1 MRYDAKKITLKD
13 GRKCILRSPLESDAA
28 EMLRM
33 RIRAAGESDFLM
45 RYPEEFNDYPLDAQI
60 KFISNT
66 IESEDILM
74 LTAFVDGKLAG
85 NCSISFNN
93 SIKTRHRGEIGV
105 GILKEYWGLGIGSA
119 FFEELINTATNR
131 NGITQLEL
139 DVFDKNERAIA
150 LYKKFGF
157 EIVGTIPEAIRLK
170 DGTMMGV
177 HTMIKKL

>member
-119 FFEELINTATNR
+119 IFTEIIKSAQSRDGVEL
-131 NGITQLEL
+131 LEL
-139 DVFDKNERAIA
+139 EVIEGNERAIA

-157 EIVGTIPEAIRLK
+157 EIVAEISDAIRLK
-170 DGTMMGV
+170 DGTSLKEITMM
-177 HTMIKKL
+177 KKL